1 MAIIKG
7 KVQKISSRDTQ
18 YGAMYS
24 IQVNGEYYS
33 VGKYPPK
40 CAEGDYVKFDVTQNG
55 KYWNL
60 TKGSKVEKVSAE
72 DVPASSSSPS
82 AASSGYSRPA
92 YGGDDKRQEVI
103 SKQAARNSALEFTQ
117 LALSCGA
124 IEFPKTASADKKFAI
139 LTAFVDETTE
149 KYYNYSVGKVAKAEG
164 TDAGDDGED
173 NPADSENWD

>member
-7 KVQKISSRDTQ
+7 KVQKISSRDFDWGT
-18 YGAMYS
+18 AWS
-24 IQVNGEYYS
+24 IQVNGTYYS

-40 CAEGDYVKFDVTQNG
+40 CVEGDYVKFDATQKG
-55 KYWNL
+55 QYWNL
-60 TKGSKVEKVSAE
+60 SKGAKIEKVTAE
-72 DVPASSSSPS
+72 DAPSPGPTS
-82 AASSGYSRPA
+82 AATSGYSRPA

-117 LALSCGA
+117 MALSCGA

-149 KYYNYSVGKVAKAEG
+149 KYYNYSVGKVAKTEG
-164 TDAGDDGED
+164 SDAGDDGED

>member
-7 KVQKISSRDTQ
+7 KVQKITSRDTQ

-24 IQVNGEYYS
+24 LQVNGEYYS

-40 CAEGDYVKFDVTQNG
+40 CAEGDYVKFDVTANG

-60 TKGSKVEKVSAE
+60 TKGSKVETVGADEAPSSA
-72 DVPASSSSPS
+72 PS
-82 AASSGYSRPA
+82 APVSSGAYSRPA

-103 SKQAARNSALEFTQ
+103 SRQAARNSALEFTQ
-117 LALSCGA
+117 MALACGA
-124 IEFPKTASADKKFAI
+124 IEFPKTANADKKFAI

-149 KYYNYSVGKVAKAEG
+149 KYYNYSVGKVAKAES
-164 TDAGDDGED
+164 TEAGEDGEE
-173 NPADSENWD
+173 NPADAENWD